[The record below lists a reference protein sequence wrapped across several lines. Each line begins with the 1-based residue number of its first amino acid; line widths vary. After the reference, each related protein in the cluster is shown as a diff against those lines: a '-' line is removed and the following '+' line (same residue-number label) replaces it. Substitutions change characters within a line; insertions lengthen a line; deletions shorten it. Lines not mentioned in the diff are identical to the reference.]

1 MISFIPGKT
10 LGGRLVLISAGILLH
25 ANGALAATFA
35 GDPQMQASDLLSGT
49 VRGRAKFVDVS
60 DVSPAMPAHG
70 RHAFNPDPQEQ
81 ARRLILG
88 ESNSAGIADRAV
100 GFDSKT
106 KSTTMVSVQ
115 NIGSTHADGQ
125 ESAQRMLL
133 GAGG

>member
-1 MISFIPGKT
+1 MEG
-10 LGGRLVLISAGILLH
+10 
-25 ANGALAATFA
+25 
-35 GDPQMQASDLLSGT
+35 SDLLAGT
-49 VRGRAKFVDVS
+49 VRGGGKFVDVS

-106 KSTTMVSVQ
+106 KSTTMVSGQ
-115 NIGSTHADGQ
+115 NIGRTHSDSQ
-125 ESAQRMLL
+125 EAPQPLL
-133 GAGG
+133 LCPAACLPNPNDRTL